1 MKAESYER
9 EPGLAAERTELAWDR
24 SALSLFACGA
34 AIVRGLP
41 GVTGGSAR
49 PAAGVA
55 VLVLGGLVWAAGLPY
70 ARIRSHATRQG
81 RRAVAR
87 RRELAP
93 MAAATTIVGVAAF
106 LIAAFLPS

>member
-1 MKAESYER
+1 MSSASYER

-41 GVTGGSAR
+41 SITGSSGH
-49 PAAGVA
+49 PGAGVA
-55 VLVLGGLVWAAGLPY
+55 VLVLGGLVWAAGIPY
-70 ARIRSHATRQG
+70 ARIRAHATRQG

-87 RRELAP
+87 RRELLP
-93 MAAATTIVGVAAF
+93 MAAASTIVGVAA
-106 LIAAFLPS
+106 LGIAAFLPA